1 MGFLSFLTG
10 SSKAM
15 DTAGNVVDGAI
26 AGIDK
31 LWFTDEEKS
40 EASGKVLE
48 IVLERARIAQG
59 ESSVR
64 SMTRRLVALTFC
76 MPFVVMSLFAIAVYR
91 FDKEWAVFALSV
103 AVSWKYI
110 MVTIVLWFFGS
121 YGVGYI
127 LDKKKDKSQ

>member
-31 LWFTDEEKS
+31 LWFTDEEKA
-40 EASGKVLE
+40 EASGKVLGL
-48 IVLERARIAQG
+48 VLERVKMAIG

-76 MPFVVMSLFAIAVYR
+76 IPFVVMSLFAIAIYK
-91 FDKEWAVFALSV
+91 FDKEWATFALSV

-110 MVTIVLWFFGS
+110 MVAIVIWFFGS
-121 YGVGYI
+121 YGIGYI
-127 LDKKKDKSQ
+127 MDRKKGKS